1 MKDPFPIPPIPAL
14 SAAVQPWADYLNLP
28 TLPLHIHEIVIIAGF
43 YEFVRSVVS
52 PVLSRRLFPAQY
64 NALSKKKK
72 LNWDVHVV
80 SLVQSTTINALA
92 LWVMYV
98 DEERRQMDWQERL
111 WGYSGGAAMIQALAT
126 GYFLWD
132 LFVTAANVNIFGLGM
147 LAHAVSALLV
157 YSFGFRP
164 FVNYYSCVF
173 ILWELSSPF
182 LNIHWFFDK
191 LGMTGSRA
199 QLYNGLVLIGTFFS
213 CRLVWGTYQSVVIY
227 RDLLA
232 GINQTPSVPSLSPS
246 ADIEKDAAATD
257 VFPARYAESMQFV
270 TASTS
275 VPLWLAAIYIG
286 SNLTLNSLNFYWF
299 FKMIEAVRKRFDPK
313 SESSGEDLD
322 VIKEE
327 DAKSAKATTDGIAV
341 VTSGADKGGAT
352 TTTARPRR
360 RTILDGEEDPDAPPP
375 I

>member
-14 SAAVQPWADYLNLP
+14 SKAVQPWADYLNLP
-28 TLPLHIHEIVIIAGF
+28 TLPLHVHEIVIIAAF

-52 PVLSRRLFPAQY
+52 PVLSSRLFPAQY
-64 NALSKKKK
+64 AALSKTKK

-92 LWVMYV
+92 LWVIFV

-111 WGYSGGAAMIQALAT
+111 WGYSGGAAMIQALAA
-126 GYFLWD
+126 GYFVWD
-132 LFVTAANVNIFGLGM
+132 FFVTAANVNIFGLGM

-164 FVNYYSCVF
+164 FVNYYSSVF

-199 QLYNGLVLIGTFFS
+199 QLYNGLVLIATFFS
-213 CRLVWGTYQSVVIY
+213 CRLVWGTYSSILVY
-227 RDLLA
+227 RDLWA
-232 GINQTPSVPSLSPS
+232 GVQQGPPLL
-246 ADIEKDAAATD
+246 AAAGA
-257 VFPARYAESMQFV
+257 PARYAETMQFV
-270 TASTS
+270 TASTG
-275 VPLWLAAIYIG
+275 VPLWLAAIYVG

-299 FKMIEAVRKRFDPK
+299 FKMIDAVRKRFDPK
-313 SESSGEDLD
+313 AEGKRE
-322 VIKEE
+322 VAETV
-327 DAKSAKATTDGIAV
+327 KATADGSAAVTTGTDNGF
-341 VTSGADKGGAT
+341 TP
-352 TTTARPRR
+352 RPRR
-360 RTILDGEEDPDAPPP
+360 RTILDGEDPDAPPP

>member
-14 SAAVQPWADYLNLP
+14 SSAVQPWADYLNLP
-28 TLPLHIHEIVIIAGF
+28 TLPLHIHEIVIIAAF
-43 YEFVRSVVS
+43 YEFIRSGVS
-52 PVLSRRLFPAQY
+52 PVLSRRLFPVQY
-64 NALSKKKK
+64 NALSKSKK

-80 SLVQSTTINALA
+80 SFVQSTTINALA
-92 LWVMYV
+92 LWVMYA
-98 DEERRQMDWQERL
+98 DEERKQMDWQERL
-111 WGYSGGAAMIQALAT
+111 WGYSGGAAMIQALAA

-164 FVNYYSCVF
+164 FVNYYSCNF

-199 QLYNGLVLIGTFFS
+199 QLYNGLVLIATFFS

-227 RDLLA
+227 RDLWA
-232 GINQTPSVPSLSPS
+232 GVNQGPDFLS
-246 ADIEKDAAATD
+246 ADKAGT
-257 VFPARYAESMQFV
+257 PARYAESMQFV
-270 TASTS
+270 TASTG
-275 VPLWLAAIYIG
+275 VPLWLAIIYIG

-313 SESSGEDLD
+313 AES
-322 VIKEE
+322 KEE
-327 DAKSAKATTDGIAV
+327 DAKSVKATTDGIAA
-341 VTSGADKGGAT
+341 VTSGTDKGIT
-352 TTTARPRR
+352 TRPRK
-360 RTILDGEEDPDAPPP
+360 RTILDGEDPDAPPP

>member
-14 SAAVQPWADYLNLP
+14 SAAVQPWADYFNLP
-28 TLPLHIHEIVIIAGF
+28 TLPLHIHEIVIIAAF
-43 YEFVRSVVS
+43 YEFIRSVVS
-52 PVLSRRLFPAQY
+52 PVLSNRLFPAQY
-64 NALSKKKK
+64 NALSKSKK

-98 DEERRQMDWQERL
+98 DEERKQMDWQERL
-111 WGYSGGAAMIQALAT
+111 WGYSGGAAMIQALAA

-132 LFVTAANVNIFGLGM
+132 FFVTAANVNVFGLGM
-147 LAHAVSALLV
+147 LAHAISALLV
-157 YSFGFRP
+157 YSFGFGP
-164 FVNYYSCVF
+164 FLNYYSCVF

-199 QLYNGLVLIGTFFS
+199 QLYNGLVLIATFFS
-213 CRLVWGTYQSVVIY
+213 CRLVWGTYQSVLVY

-232 GINQTPSVPSLSPS
+232 GIKQGPDVLS
-246 ADIEKDAAATD
+246 ADKISL
-257 VFPARYAESMQFV
+257 PLRYAESMQFV
-270 TASTS
+270 TPSTGL
-275 VPLWLAAIYIG
+275 PIWLAAIYVG

-299 FKMIEAVRKRFDPK
+299 FKMIDAVRKRFDPK
-313 SESSGEDLD
+313 AQS
-322 VIKEE
+322 KEE
-327 DAKSAKATTDGIAV
+327 VSKPTKATADGVTAV
-341 VTSGADKGGAT
+341 ASGADTGIT
-352 TTTARPRR
+352 TRQRR
-360 RTILDGEEDPDAPPP
+360 RTILDGEDPDAPPP

>member
-1 MKDPFPIPPIPAL
+1 MRDPFPIPPIPAL
-14 SAAVQPWADYLNLP
+14 SDAVQPWADYFNLP
-28 TLPLHIHEIVIIAGF
+28 TLPLHIHEVVIIAAF

-52 PVLSRRLFPAQY
+52 PVLSSRLFPAQY
-64 NALSKKKK
+64 GALSKTKK

-98 DEERRQMDWQERL
+98 DEERKQMDWQERL
-111 WGYSGGAAMIQALAT
+111 WGYSGGSAMIQALAA

-164 FVNYYSCVF
+164 FVNYYSTVF

-199 QLYNGLVLIGTFFS
+199 QLYNGLVLIATFFS
-213 CRLVWGTYQSVVIY
+213 CRLVWGTYQSVLVY
-227 RDLLA
+227 RDLAA
-232 GINQTPSVPSLSPS
+232 GIRQGPDVL
-246 ADIEKDAAATD
+246 AAEKAGTLG
-257 VFPARYAESMQFV
+257 FPARYAESMQFV
-270 TASTS
+270 TTSTG
-275 VPLWLAAIYIG
+275 VPMWLATIYVG

-313 SESSGEDLD
+313 AESKQEAVES
-322 VIKEE
+322 IKG
-327 DAKSAKATTDGIAV
+327 TTDGIAV
-341 VTSGADKGGAT
+341 VTTGTNNGIT
-352 TTTARPRR
+352 TRPRK
-360 RTILDGEEDPDAPPP
+360 RTILDGEDPDAPPP

>member
-14 SAAVQPWADYLNLP
+14 SAAVQPWADYFNLP

-52 PVLSRRLFPAQY
+52 PVLSSRLFPRQY
-64 NALSKKKK
+64 AALSKTKK

-98 DEERRQMDWQERL
+98 DEERKQMDWQERL
-111 WGYSGGAAMIQALAT
+111 WEYSGGSAMIQALAA

-164 FVNYYSCVF
+164 FLNYYSTVF

-199 QLYNGLVLIGTFFS
+199 QLYNGLVLIATFFS
-213 CRLVWGTYQSVVIY
+213 CRLVWGTYQSVLVY
-227 RDLLA
+227 RDLWA
-232 GINQTPSVPSLSPS
+232 GITQGPDFLAASKADAPDVP
-246 ADIEKDAAATD
+246 
-257 VFPARYAESMQFV
+257 AESMQFV
-270 TASTS
+270 TESTGL
-275 VPLWLAAIYIG
+275 PIWLAAIYVG

-299 FKMIEAVRKRFDPK
+299 FKMIEAVRKRFDPNAEGK
-313 SESSGEDLD
+313 EDET
-322 VIKEE
+322 VKT
-327 DAKSAKATTDGIAV
+327 TTDGTAV
-341 VTSGADKGGAT
+341 VTTGADKGIT
-352 TTTARPRR
+352 TRPRR
-360 RTILDGEEDPDAPPP
+360 RTILDGEDPDAPPP

>member
-14 SAAVQPWADYLNLP
+14 SNAVQPWADYLDLP
-28 TLPLHIHEIVIIAGF
+28 TLPLHIHEVLIIAVF
-43 YEFVRSVVS
+43 YEAVRSLVS

-64 NALSKKKK
+64 GALSRTKK

-92 LWVMYV
+92 LWVMFV
-98 DEERRQMDWQERL
+98 DDERYQMDWQERL
-111 WGYSGGAAMIQALAT
+111 WGYSGGSAMIQALAA
-126 GYFLWD
+126 GYFVWD
-132 LFVTAANVNIFGLGM
+132 LFITAANVNIFGLGM

-164 FVNYYSCVF
+164 FVNFYSPVF

-199 QLYNGLVLIGTFFS
+199 QLYNGLVLIATFFS
-213 CRLVWGTYQSVVIY
+213 CRLVYGTYSSLLVY
-227 RDLLA
+227 RDLWSGIHQGPDVLA
-232 GINQTPSVPSLSPS
+232 
-246 ADIEKDAAATD
+246 ADKADAL
-257 VFPARYAESMQFV
+257 PARYAESMKFV
-270 TASTS
+270 TSS
-275 VPLWLAAIYIG
+275 SEVPLWLAAIYVG

-313 SESSGEDLD
+313 VEGKQE
-322 VIKEE
+322 VAE
-327 DAKSAKATTDGIAV
+327 AVKATADGSAAVTTGTDGAF
-341 VTSGADKGGAT
+341 TP
-352 TTTARPRR
+352 RPRR
-360 RTILDGEEDPDAPPP
+360 RTILDGEDPDAPPP

>member
-14 SAAVQPWADYLNLP
+14 SAAVQPWADYLDLP
-28 TLPLHIHEIVIIAGF
+28 TLPLHVHEVVIIAAF

-52 PVLSRRLFPAQY
+52 PVLSSRLFPAQY
-64 NALSKKKK
+64 HALSKTKK

-98 DEERRQMDWQERL
+98 DDERRQMDWQERL
-111 WGYSGGAAMIQALAT
+111 WGYSGGSAMIQALAA

-164 FVNYYSCVF
+164 FVNYYSTVF

-213 CRLVWGTYQSVVIY
+213 CRLVWGTYQSVLVY
-227 RDLLA
+227 RDLWA
-232 GINQTPSVPSLSPS
+232 GVHQAPDALS
-246 ADIEKDAAATD
+246 AEKAGTLG
-257 VFPARYAESMQFV
+257 VPARYAESMQFV
-270 TASTS
+270 NASTG
-275 VPLWLAAIYIG
+275 VPLWLAVIYVG

-313 SESSGEDLD
+313 EKSE
-322 VIKEE
+322 KEASE
-327 DAKSAKATTDGIAV
+327 TDKAAIDGTAVTTGTSHG
-341 VTSGADKGGAT
+341 VT
-352 TTTARPRR
+352 RPRR
-360 RTILDGEEDPDAPPP
+360 RTILDGEDPDAPPP

>member
-14 SAAVQPWADYLNLP
+14 STAVQPWADYFDLP
-28 TLPLHIHEIVIIAGF
+28 TLPLHVHEIVIIAAF

-52 PVLSRRLFPAQY
+52 PVLSSRLFPAQY
-64 NALSKKKK
+64 GALSKSKK

-92 LWVMYV
+92 LWVMYA

-111 WGYSGGAAMIQALAT
+111 WGYTGGSAMIQGLAA

-164 FVNYYSCVF
+164 FLNYYSTTF

-213 CRLVWGTYQSVVIY
+213 CRLVWGTYQSVLVY
-227 RDLLA
+227 RDLFAGVREGPYALLAEKA
-232 GINQTPSVPSLSPS
+232 GIS
-246 ADIEKDAAATD
+246 D
-257 VFPARYAESMQFV
+257 FPERYAETMQF
-270 TASTS
+270 ANSSTG
-275 VPLWLAAIYIG
+275 VPLWLAVIYVG

-313 SESSGEDLD
+313 ESKQEPA
-322 VIKEE
+322 E
-327 DAKSAKATTDGIAV
+327 KSTKIAIDGVAAVTTGANTSNGI
-341 VTSGADKGGAT
+341 T
-352 TTTARPRR
+352 TRARR
-360 RTILDGEEDPDAPPP
+360 RTILDGEDPDAPPP

>member
-14 SAAVQPWADYLNLP
+14 SAAVQPWADYFNLP
-28 TLPLHIHEIVIIAGF
+28 TLPLHVHEIVIIAAF

-52 PVLSRRLFPAQY
+52 PALSSRLFPRQY
-64 NALSKKKK
+64 AALSKTKK

-80 SLVQSTTINALA
+80 SFVQSTTINVLA

-98 DEERRQMDWQERL
+98 DEERKQMDLQERL
-111 WGYSGGAAMIQALAT
+111 WGYSGGSAMIQALAA

-132 LFVTAANVNIFGLGM
+132 FFVTAANVNIFGLGM
-147 LAHAVSALLV
+147 LAHAISALLV

-164 FVNYYSCVF
+164 FVNYYSTVF

-199 QLYNGLVLIGTFFS
+199 QLYNGLVLIATFFS
-213 CRLVWGTYQSVVIY
+213 CRLVWGTYQSVLIY
-227 RDLLA
+227 RDLWA
-232 GINQTPSVPSLSPS
+232 GINQGPDFL
-246 ADIEKDAAATD
+246 AASKAGALD
-257 VFPARYAESMQFV
+257 VPARYAESMQFV

-275 VPLWLAAIYIG
+275 LPTWLAAVYVG

-299 FKMIEAVRKRFDPK
+299 FKMIEAVRKRFDPVAEGKQEAAVK
-313 SESSGEDLD
+313 S
-322 VIKEE
+322 
-327 DAKSAKATTDGIAV
+327 TTDGTAV
-341 VTSGADKGGAT
+341 VTTGSEKTGVT
-352 TTTARPRR
+352 TRPRR
-360 RTILDGEEDPDAPPP
+360 RTILDGEDPDAPPP